1 MRRHEPPQAARGL
14 PCNFA
19 NLVAKSSGES
29 SSEFVVKLV
38 ANLVAKSC
46 GESCGEKWSETWCE
60 ILRILWRVWRRD
72 CRWNFAPGV
81 VKFCP
86 GRGEKLTLSIFL
98 EESCSPGPP
107 WMVKNRGP
115 VFHQVAFYFSPGPPW
130 MVKKRWKSP
139 FWDFHLKKASRKKGW
154 KKVVKK
160 LVKNGWWKRRWQ
172 DRVGQDSTVS

>member
-38 ANLVAKSC
+38 VNLVAKSC

-86 GRGEKLTLSIFL
+86 GRGEKSTPSIFF

-107 WMVKNRGP
+107 WMVKNGGP
-115 VFHQVAFYFSPGPPW
+115 VFHQVDFYFSPRRAREEW
-130 MVKKRWKSP
+130 ELP
-139 FWDFHLKKASRKKGW
+139 FWDFHVKKASRKKGW
-154 KKVVKK
+154 MRRKVEGVRR
-160 LVKNGWWKRRWQ
+160 WCRRRWQ
-172 DRVGQDSTVS
+172 DRVGQDSAVS